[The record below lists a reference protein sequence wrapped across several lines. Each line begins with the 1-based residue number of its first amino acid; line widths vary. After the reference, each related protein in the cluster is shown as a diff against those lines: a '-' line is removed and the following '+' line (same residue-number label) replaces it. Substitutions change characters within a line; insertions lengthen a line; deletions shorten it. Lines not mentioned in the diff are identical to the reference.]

1 MDPST
6 TPSERATTGV
16 PASQPTWNDSFSQA
30 DSALDQLRV
39 KLPAAPPGLLDGYM
53 NVVPWIAIIFG
64 ILGVLISLVALVGS
78 TALGP
83 LMVMFGA
90 AGTGLTLILGSLL
103 SLVAAAID
111 VVGGWL
117 MLQRRMNGW
126 WLLAIGYVIAMLS
139 SLFHVSVLG
148 LIFWILLA
156 YLHLQVKPNYR

>member
-6 TPSERATTGV
+6 TPTERAPSGV

-53 NVVPWIAIIFG
+53 NVWPWVAIVFG

-83 LMVMFGA
+83 VLVMFGA
-90 AGTGLTLILGSLL
+90 AGSGLTLILGSLL
-103 SLVAAAID
+103 SLVAAA
-111 VVGGWL
+111 VGVAGGWL
-117 MLQRRMNGW
+117 MLQRRINGW
-126 WLLAIGYVIAMLS
+126 WLLAIGYVISMLS
-139 SLFHVSVLG
+139 SLFHVSILG

-156 YLHLQVKPNYR
+156 YIHLQVKPNYR